1 MAKTRKESRAAE
13 RTPPPLPALRLAARG
28 VAAGELSAIDRL
40 SRVPDRLDK
49 YSAVD
54 GAEGTYDEGARER
67 LTKLDAMA
75 ERMLRAREAGIVG
88 PDGRRS
94 RQRPEPALTRRTA
107 LISLSKLQHC
117 QGARLTRLDET

>member
-67 LTKLDAMA
+67 LLTKLDAMA

-88 PDGRRS
+88 PDG
-94 RQRPEPALTRRTA
+94 
-107 LISLSKLQHC
+107 
-117 QGARLTRLDET
+117 GAVPPKAEAGLDAPDGVDFAE